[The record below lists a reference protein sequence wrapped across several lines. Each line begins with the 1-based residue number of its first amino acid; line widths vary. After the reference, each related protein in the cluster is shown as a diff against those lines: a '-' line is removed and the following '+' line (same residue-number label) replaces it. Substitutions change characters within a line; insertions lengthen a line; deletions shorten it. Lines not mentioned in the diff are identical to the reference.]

1 MVTESTPN
9 WEKTA
14 FILNGL
20 VTKTLD
26 IAIDGSMM
34 LILPSMYRVLMGG
47 YPILISG
54 IWVFFVKNPGVP
66 PGKREFKWENTILN
80 LVFRPKMKGGPG
92 TPPQMGGLGV
102 VLVNFIDFLTKN
114 TEITILAPISVF
126 FDKK

>member
-34 LILPSMYRVLMGG
+34 LILPSIYGVPGG
-47 YPILISG
+47 VNAILLSG
-54 IWVFFVKNPGVP
+54 IGVP
-66 PGKREFKWENTILN
+66 
-80 LVFRPKMKGGPG
+80 
-92 TPPQMGGLGV
+92 
-102 VLVNFIDFLTKN
+102 IDHGIAMAIIDHFMSLW
-114 TEITILAPISVF
+114 A
-126 FDKK
+126 